1 MTTAGICMVKDE
13 ADIIAGTIAHMA
25 DEVDFLIVSDNA
37 STDGTREILAELE
50 DALPLTVLD
59 DPEVGYYQSFKMS
72 RLADRAADEGAVWIV
87 PFDADELWYAADRI
101 SVVLA
106 NMPAGIVQADLF
118 NHIAT
123 ALDLPG
129 EDPFRTMVWR
139 QPDKGALP
147 KVAFRYEPGV
157 EIHQGNHGVTLP
169 SDPTPVSGLE
179 IRHFPMRSPE
189 QMVRKARNGAA
200 AYAATNLPEHQGSHW
215 RQYGALLE
223 RLGEEAMHD
232 VYREHWWH
240 LSPTD
245 AGLVHDPA
253 PYLRWQSQS

>member
-1 MTTAGICMVKDE
+1 MTTAGICMCKDE
-13 ADIIAGTIAHMA
+13 ADIIAGTLAHMA

-50 DALPLTVLD
+50 DTLPLTVLD
-59 DPEVGYYQSFKMS
+59 DPETAYYQSFKMS
-72 RLADRAADEGAVWIV
+72 RLAETAAKRGAEWIV
-87 PFDADELWYAADRI
+87 PFDADELWIAPLRI
-101 SVVLA
+101 SRVLKM
-106 NMPAGIVQADLF
+106 MPAGIVEADLY

-129 EDPFRTMVWR
+129 EDPFATMVWR
-139 QPDKGALP
+139 QRDKGALP
-147 KVAFRYEPGV
+147 KVAFRWEPGAV
-157 EIHQGNHGVTLP
+157 IHQGNHGVTLP

-189 QMVRKARNGAA
+189 QMVTKARNGAA
-200 AYAATNLPEHQGSHW
+200 AYAATDLPEHQGSHW

-223 RLGEEAMHD
+223 RLGEQAMHD
-232 VYREHWWH
+232 VFREHWWH
-240 LSPTD
+240 ISPTD

-253 PYLRWQSQS
+253 PYRRWRQP